1 MSAIGACMV
10 GLATIFVMYY
20 LWGVITAPSWSGS
33 DRLGMLRFILHR
45 FRPSC
50 WWFGMVVLL
59 RGLAVSLPAVI
70 AAGMPNVIVIML
82 LCIQLLYLIFVAWM
96 LPWKGAILNLI
107 DCVVSGLLVLLLAL
121 ALESLDAAPSII
133 GPLRT
138 ALLLFT
144 VGTICFLTAP
154 RRSVNGTRLFSLSG
168 ELGNIGGCP
177 SAAQKAQCRTIDQLG
192 QGTKDVRDRD
202 KPQGAG

>member
-82 LCIQLLYLIFVAWM
+82 LCIQLLYLIFVAWV

-177 SAAQKAQCRTIDQLG
+177 SAAQKAQ
-192 QGTKDVRDRD
+192 
-202 KPQGAG
+202 